1 MNLIDLKIGDKVMVF
16 DHRIYIDD
24 KITPKEMTFKSANV
38 LKIYKTDKYDEDVVD
53 VRFDYDGR
61 ISRAH
66 FVWGIE
72 KYE

>member
-16 DHRIYIDD
+16 NHRIYIDD